1 VIATHRLP
9 PGRLLAYGLLGFPLA
24 ALNLPL
30 YVYLPPFYAKEVG
43 LGLTT
48 VGVVLFLAR
57 LLDTLT
63 DPLIGELSDRLPTRF
78 GRRRPW
84 VVLACPL
91 LLGATWLLF
100 VPLEGAGP
108 LYLFFWTSVA
118 YVAWTL
124 MILPYSAW
132 GAELSDGYHERS
144 RITGAR
150 EGCVIV
156 GIVFAAAVPWLLGV
170 DADTETGRVL
180 EVLALSMA
188 VVLPVALVLLLV
200 FVPEAA
206 CARERPLGFIQGL
219 KIARRNR
226 AFVRLVVAFL
236 ANSMANGLPATLFIL
251 FVTHVLQIPERV
263 GPLLL
268 VYFLAGVVAI
278 PFWLWLSYQLGK
290 HRAWSCSM
298 IWACLAFVWVPL
310 LGPGDFWPFLIIC
323 TLSGLSLGAD
333 LALPSSIQ
341 ADVVDL
347 DWLESGRRRTGLF
360 FAVWGMATKVSLAL
374 AVGFAF
380 PVLDWLGFS
389 ADGDNSPRALL
400 GLAALYGLVPVLIK
414 FGAIALVWNFPIDA
428 ADQARIR
435 ARIEQATGPQSEGAP
450 A

>member
-1 VIATHRLP
+1 MIVADRLP

-30 YVYLPPFYAKEVG
+30 YVYLPPFYAENVG
-43 LGLTT
+43 LGLTA
-48 VGVVLFLAR
+48 VGVILFLAR

-108 LYLFFWTSVA
+108 LYLFFWTSAA

-132 GAELSDGYHERS
+132 GAELSDSYHERS
-144 RITGAR
+144 RITSAR
-150 EGCVIV
+150 EGFVIF
-156 GIVFAAAVPWLLGV
+156 GIVFAAAVPAILGV
-170 DADTETGRVL
+170 DADTDTGRVL
-180 EVLALSMA
+180 GVLALTMTA
-188 VVLPVALVLLLV
+188 VLPVALILLLV

-206 CARERPLGFIQGL
+206 SVQQRSLDFIQGL

-226 AFVRLVVAFL
+226 AFVRLVIAFL

-251 FVTHVLQIPERV
+251 FVTHVLQIPEQV

-268 VYFLAGVVAI
+268 LYFLAGVVAI
-278 PFWLWLSYQLGK
+278 PFWLWLSYQIGK

-298 IWACLAFVWVPL
+298 IWACLVFVWVPL
-310 LGPGDFWPFLIIC
+310 LGPGDFWPFLLIC
-323 TLSGLSLGAD
+323 GLSGLSLGAD

-360 FAVWGMATKVSLAL
+360 FAIWGMATKISLAL

-380 PVLDWLGFS
+380 PMLDLLGFS
-389 ADGDNSPRALL
+389 ADGDNSATALL
-400 GLAALYGLVPVLIK
+400 GLAALYGLVPVIIK
-414 FGAIALVWNFPIDA
+414 LGAIALVWNFPINAD
-428 ADQARIR
+428 DQARIR
-435 ARIEQATGPQSEGAP
+435 ARIERAAGPEAEGAP

>member
-1 VIATHRLP
+1 
-9 PGRLLAYGLLGFPLA
+9 
-24 ALNLPL
+24 
-30 YVYLPPFYAKEVG
+30 
-43 LGLTT
+43 
-48 VGVVLFLAR
+48 
-57 LLDTLT
+57 
-63 DPLIGELSDRLPTRF
+63 
-78 GRRRPW
+78 
-84 VVLACPL
+84 
-91 LLGATWLLF
+91 
-100 VPLEGAGP
+100 
-108 LYLFFWTSVA
+108 
-118 YVAWTL
+118 
-124 MILPYSAW
+124 
-132 GAELSDGYHERS
+132 
-144 RITGAR
+144 
-150 EGCVIV
+150 
-156 GIVFAAAVPWLLGV
+156 
-170 DADTETGRVL
+170 
-180 EVLALSMA
+180 
-188 VVLPVALVLLLV
+188 
-200 FVPEAA
+200 
-206 CARERPLGFIQGL
+206 
-219 KIARRNR
+219 
-226 AFVRLVVAFL
+226 
-236 ANSMANGLPATLFIL
+236 MANGLPATLFIL

>member
-1 VIATHRLP
+1 MAADRLP
-9 PGRLLAYGLLGFPLA
+9 YGRLLAYGLLGFPLA

-30 YVYLPPFYAKEVG
+30 YVYLPAFYAEEVG

-48 VGVVLFLAR
+48 VGAVLFLAR

-63 DPLIGELSDRLPTRF
+63 DPLIGEMSDRVPTRF

-91 LLGATWLLF
+91 LLAATWLLF
-100 VPLEGAGP
+100 VPLEGAGAV
-108 LYLFFWTSVA
+108 YLFAWTSLA
-118 YVAWTL
+118 YIAWTL

-132 GAELSDGYHERS
+132 GAELSDSYHERS
-144 RITGAR
+144 RITSAR
-150 EGCVIV
+150 EGFVIV
-156 GIVFAAAVPWLLGV
+156 GILFAAAVPALLGV
-170 DADTETGRVL
+170 DAETETGRVL
-180 EVLALSMA
+180 RVLAISMA
-188 VVLPVALVLLLV
+188 VVLPIALVLLLV
-200 FVPEAA
+200 FVPENPG
-206 CARERPLGFIQGL
+206 RSEPPLAFIQGL
-219 KIARRNR
+219 RIARRNR

-251 FVTHVLQIPERV
+251 FVTHVLQIPEQI

-268 VYFLAGVVAI
+268 LYFLAGVVAI
-278 PFWLWLSYQLGK
+278 PFWLWLSYRIGK

-298 IWACLAFVWVPL
+298 IWACLIFVWVPF

-323 TLSGLSLGAD
+323 GLSGLSLGAD

-360 FAVWGMATKVSLAL
+360 FAVWSMATKISLAL

-380 PVLDWLGFS
+380 PALDLLGFS
-389 ADGDNSPRALL
+389 TAGENSATALL
-400 GLAALYGLVPVLIK
+400 GLAALYGLVPVAIK
-414 FGAIALVWNFPIDA
+414 LGAIALVWNFPIGAD
-428 ADQARIR
+428 DQARIR
-435 ARIEQATGPQSEGAP
+435 ERIEASAEPQSEGAS